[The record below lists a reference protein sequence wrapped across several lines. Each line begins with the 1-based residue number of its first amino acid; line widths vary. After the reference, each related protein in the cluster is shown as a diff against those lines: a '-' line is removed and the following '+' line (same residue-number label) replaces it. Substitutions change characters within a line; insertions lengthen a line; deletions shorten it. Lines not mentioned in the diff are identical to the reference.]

1 MTEGAGVAERSG
13 DNRRENGNNLKNMS
27 TQNEKI
33 IIRGARQHN
42 LKNINLEIPRQKL
55 VVFTGVSGSGK
66 SSLVFDTIYAE
77 GQHRYLENLSGYAKN
92 FLPLVS
98 KPEVDQIEGL
108 SPTIAI
114 DQRSIARSCR
124 STVGTMTE
132 IYNYLRILFSQ
143 MGAPHCLKCGK
154 PLVKKNLREIVKEIV
169 REGKTNSSPIFILA
183 PLVKN
188 KKGEH
193 QEILSKIQKS
203 GYDKARIDGKIYQ
216 ISPYETISLDKNE
229 KHQIE
234 IVIDDFVLKKNP
246 DEKRILEAIENA
258 FRLADGLIIVNT
270 NFKDLVFSD
279 NFYCPDCRIEGAVLE
294 PRLFSFNSP
303 IGACPSCTGLGIK
316 LEFVPELVIPNK
328 NLSFAEGAVRPW
340 SSSLNNWQNEFNLL
354 KDFSEKRGF
363 SLNQPVKDLS
373 EKNMELILSGE
384 KKSGYQG
391 IIQIL
396 EARHR
401 ETDSDYIRAEL
412 EKYMVEKIC
421 PDCQGKRL
429 KPEVLAV
436 KVADKSINEIVEMP
450 VEKCLEF
457 FKTLQKR
464 KEFKTK
470 VAEPIISEIVKRLK
484 LLKEINLEYLSL
496 SRSSETLS
504 SGEAQRIK
512 LSDQLASKLSGIL
525 YVLDEPSI
533 GLHPKNSDRLIKILK
548 DLRDLKNTVLVVEHD
563 EAFINAAD
571 YVFDLGPGAGDK
583 GGKIVAQGIPSKIKK
598 SNSLTG
604 LYLSGRRKISKPKK
618 YHQGIGKEIVIK
630 GASEHNLK
638 NIDVSIPLG
647 KFIIMTGV
655 SGSGKST
662 LVENILARALSK
674 KFHQAKKEPGKHKK
688 IIGLENLSKV
698 IHVDQSPIG
707 RTPRSNPATYTGIFT
722 PIRELFAQT
731 QEAQIKSYKAGH
743 FSFNVKGGR
752 CEACAGEGYK
762 KIEMYFMPDVY
773 LLCEECQGTRYQPEV
788 LEIEY
793 KDLNIAQVLDMTI
806 KEAMKFFRDIPT
818 VYKKLKVLSDVGLE
832 YLKLGQPAT
841 TLSGGEAQR
850 IKLSAEL
857 SRPSRE
863 GKTFYILDEPTVG
876 LHFED
881 IKKLLVVL
889 NKLVD
894 QGNTVLAVEHNLD
907 VIASADWVIDLGP
920 EGGEKGGYIIAE
932 GTPEDVAKV
941 KESDTGKYLRKVKS
955 L

>member
-1 MTEGAGVAERSG
+1 MS
-13 DNRRENGNNLKNMS
+13 RE
-27 TQNEKI
+27 TTEKI

-143 MGAPHCLKCGK
+143 VGTPHCLKCGK
-154 PLVKKNLREIVKEIV
+154 PLVKKNLREIVKEIIPPLTPPSKGG
-169 REGKTNSSPIFILA
+169 EPTPSPKIFVLA
-183 PLVKN
+183 PLIKN

-193 QEILSKIQKS
+193 REILSKIQKS

-246 DEKRILEAIENA
+246 DEKRILEAVENA

-279 NFYCPDCRIEGAVLE
+279 NFYCPDCQIEGPILE

-303 IGACPSCTGLGIK
+303 IGACPACTGLGIK

-328 NLSFAEGAVRPW
+328 NLSFAEGAIRPW

-354 KDFSEKRGF
+354 KDFSEKQGF
-363 SLNQPVKDLS
+363 SLNCPVKDLS
-373 EKNMELILSGE
+373 EKNMELILFGE

-429 KPEVLAV
+429 KPEALAV
-436 KVADKSINEIVEMP
+436 EVADKSINEIVEMP

-457 FKTLQKR
+457 FKTLQKQ

-563 EAFINAAD
+563 QAFINAAD

-604 LYLSGRRKISKPKK
+604 LYLSGKRKISKPKK
-618 YHQGIGKEIVIK
+618 YHEGTKKEIVIK

-638 NIDVSIPLG
+638 NIDVAIPLG
-647 KFIIMTGV
+647 KFIIITGV

-731 QEAQIKSYKAGH
+731 QEAQIKSYKTGH

-752 CEACAGEGYK
+752 CEACAGEGFK

-773 LLCEECQGTRYQPEV
+773 LVCEECRGTRYQPEI

-793 KDLNIAQVLDMTI
+793 KDLNIAQVLDMTV

-881 IKKLLVVL
+881 IKKLLIVL

-920 EGGEKGGYIIAE
+920 EGGEKGGYIIAQ

-941 KESDTGKYLRKVKS
+941 KESDTGKYLKKVKFKN
-955 L
+955 